1 MAVSTPEGASGF
13 TGNPPHAPNSPTP
26 TPPNRAKA
34 PERVQGDHET
44 PLIQLHGG
52 MRPTSTSIQI
62 QRKNA
67 GGGFGE
73 LEPHGNYETGTA
85 DKVHELLHGVKN
97 LVEPGTRVHAEVA
110 YHPDDIAEARA
121 KASEDITDKGG
132 FGHIDS
138 GLSRTLAIH
147 AEAKRRTPTKA
158 GTSFTA

>member
-1 MAVSTPEGASGF
+1 MPIV
-13 TGNPPHAPNSPTP
+13 
-26 TPPNRAKA
+26 PNRADHPK
-34 PERVQGDHET
+34 RVQGDHET
-44 PLIQLHGG
+44 PLIHLHAD
-52 MRPTSTSIQI
+52 MRPSSTSIKI
-62 QRKNA
+62 QRKNDR
-67 GGGFGE
+67 GGYGE

-85 DKVHELLHGVKN
+85 DKVQELLHGVKN
-97 LVEPGTRVHAEVA
+97 LVEPGTRVHAEVN

-121 KASEDITDKGG
+121 KASEDITDKGD